1 MKRAK
6 LKNHSKKKKNFPKK
20 IFKLLI
26 FIFAIYLSYSFT
38 FNFLSKK
45 DIDIKDK
52 KYVDYLLGAAY
63 KKDNKKILLDC
74 GNGIT
79 RLLSFPNDL
88 ENLNVIIT
96 HYHKDHFGDL
106 GALQYASYVYN
117 NLGLLSDKIK
127 IYIPENDFAFNKKSI
142 VSNNESFAEY
152 FNISNNFKINIDDLE
167 ITFYNNESHSI
178 ESYMVKIQ
186 NTNFKIIYTSDIGTT
201 NFDELINFCKNSDL
215 IICESSFLKKH
226 NSNCKTHMTAY
237 DAGVLAKKSNSK
249 QLLLTHFWP
258 EEDKK
263 LYLEES
269 KQIFKNVM
277 VAEEGKMLVL

>member
-1 MKRAK
+1 MSKVVIIP
-6 LKNHSKKKKNFPKK
+6 LGTISPYTKNDMNCPGY
-20 IFKLLI
+20 LI
-26 FIFAIYLSYSFT
+26 
-38 FNFLSKK
+38 
-45 DIDIKDK
+45 
-52 KYVDYLLGAAY
+52 KYN
-63 KKDNKKILLDC
+63 NKKILLDC

>member
-1 MKRAK
+1 MSLGENIVALRKKRGLTQEK
-6 LKNHSKKKKNFPKK
+6 LAEVFEVSRQSVTKWESGEC
-20 IFKLLI
+20 I
-26 FIFAIYLSYSFT
+26 
-38 FNFLSKK
+38 
-45 DIDIKDK
+45 
-52 KYVDYLLGAAY
+52 
-63 KKDNKKILLDC
+63 
-74 GNGIT
+74 
-79 RLLSFPNDL
+79 PNIEL
-88 ENLNVIIT
+88 VCRI
-96 HYHKDHFGDL
+96 
-106 GALQYASYVYN
+106 
-117 NLGLLSDKIK
+117 
-127 IYIPENDFAFNKKSI
+127 
-142 VSNNESFAEY
+142 AEY
-152 FNISNNFKINIDDLE
+152 FNISNNFKITIDDLE

-263 LYLEES
+263 LYLEEA
-269 KQIFKNVM
+269 KPIFKNVV